1 MNTLPQ
7 IIETNAELI
16 DGKQVQKQIY
26 ADGSYGILEDDT
38 VKRYLPNK
46 TIQTYKLSLET
57 NEFILVTEKEL
68 DGTLR
73 QWHDNGQL
81 EYEVIP
87 DKTTTRY
94 DKTGKIIYHATKGIE
109 DTKKYLRAKK
119 HRAILRKIIAQKI
132 EERDS
137 RFLDL
142 EKKTYYSVIKNKML
156 IRFKLALEIIQSN
169 HSENKKTH

>member
-26 ADGSYGILEDDT
+26 ADGTYGILENDT
-38 VKRYLPNK
+38 VKRYLSNK
-46 TIQTYKLSLET
+46 TIQTYRLSSET
-57 NEFILVTEKEL
+57 KEFILVTEKEP

-87 DKTTTRY
+87 NKTTTRY

-119 HRAILRKIIAQKI
+119 HRIILRKIIAQKI
-132 EERDS
+132 EERDG

-142 EKKTYYSVIKNKML
+142 EKKTYQSVIRNKML
-156 IRFKLALEIIQSN
+156 IRFKLALKIIQAKRT
-169 HSENKKTH
+169 ENKKAH